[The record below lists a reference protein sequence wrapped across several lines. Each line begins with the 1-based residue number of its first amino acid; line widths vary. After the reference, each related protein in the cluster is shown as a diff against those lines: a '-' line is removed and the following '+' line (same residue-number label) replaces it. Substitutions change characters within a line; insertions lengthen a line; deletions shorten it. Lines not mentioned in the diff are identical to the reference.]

1 MNLPPTPLAVLFG
14 NAMFRGKGIVKNYYR
29 PMPEREREDRRTIF
43 MMHILNEDV
52 RGLARSELDLEALE

>member
-1 MNLPPTPLAVLFG
+1 
-14 NAMFRGKGIVKNYYR
+14 MFRGKGIAKNYYR

-52 RGLARSELDLEALE
+52 RGLARSELNLQFHEWAAIV